1 MQTQETKTEDPYYIR
16 ALKLQKELNNK
27 YQVKFIVEF
36 IKEWEAITALIR
48 RCGK

>member
-1 MQTQETKTEDPYYIR
+1 MITQETKTEDPYYIR

-27 YQVKFIVEF
+27 YHVNYIINF
-36 IKEWEAITALIR
+36 IKEWETITALIR